1 MHSVEKWLNRGQYDE
16 KILNSMLDAKLDS
29 PESSHLPKLI

>member
-1 MHSVEKWLNRGQYDE
+1 MHSVEKLLNRGQYHE
-16 KILNSMLDAKLDS
+16 KILNPMLDAKLDS